1 MAVALV
7 VAAGQGERH
16 GEEGPQAA
24 LVSLG
29 GRPMWEWSAAAL
41 RATPTIEQIVLA
53 LPPGVAAVPGV
64 VCVTGGAVRSES
76 VRNALAAVA
85 ADADPILVH
94 DAARPLLTPALAAA
108 VLAGLDGVDAA
119 IAAARV
125 TDTTKEC
132 DEEQLVVRT
141 LDRSRL
147 WAVQTPQVFRRA
159 VLERALSLPYE
170 EVANATDEAAL
181 VERHGGRVRVVAA
194 PRENLKVT
202 TPLDLFVAEQL
213 LVARAA
219 D

>member
-7 VAAGQGERH
+7 VAAGQGERL
-16 GEEGPQAA
+16 GSEGPKA

-41 RATPTIEQIVLA
+41 RSTPRSSRSWWRYR
-53 LPPGVAAVPGV
+53 PGCPRFPAFG
-64 VCVTGGAVRSES
+64 CVTGGAVRSES

-85 ADADPILVH
+85 PDADPILVH
-94 DAARPLLTPALAAA
+94 DAARPLVTRELIEA
-108 VLAGLDGVDAA
+108 VLAGLEGVDAA
-119 IAAARV
+119 IAAAPV

-132 DEEQLVVRT
+132 DDEQLVLRT

-147 WAVQTPQVFRRA
+147 WAIQTPQVFRRA
-159 VLERALSLPYE
+159 ALERALSLPYE
-170 EVANATDEAAL
+170 EVAKATDEAAL

-202 TPLDLFVAEQL
+202 TPLDLLVAEQL
-213 LVARAA
+213 LAARAA

>member
-7 VAAGQGERH
+7 VAAGQGERL
-16 GEEGPQAA
+16 GSERPKA

-29 GRPMWEWSAAAL
+29 GRPMWEWSAVAL
-41 RATPTIEQIVLA
+41 RATPTIEEIIVA
-53 LPPGVAAVPGV
+53 LPPGVSALPGV
-64 VCVTGGAVRSES
+64 RCVTGGAVRSES
-76 VRNALAAVA
+76 VRNALAAA
-85 ADADPILVH
+85 PEGADPILIH
-94 DAARPLLTPALAAA
+94 DAARPLVTPELIVA
-108 VLAGLDGVDAA
+108 VLAGLAGVDAA
-119 IAAARV
+119 IAAAPV

-132 DEEQLVVRT
+132 DDERLVLRT

-159 VLERALSLPYE
+159 ALERALSLPYE
-170 EVANATDEAAL
+170 EVAKATDEAAL

-202 TPLDLFVAEQL
+202 TPLDLLVAEQL
-213 LVARAA
+213 LAARAA

>member
-7 VAAGQGERH
+7 VAAGQGERL
-16 GEEGPQAA
+16 GSEGPKA

-53 LPPGVAAVPGV
+53 LPPGVAAVPGL

-94 DAARPLLTPALAAA
+94 DAARPLVTRELIEA

-132 DEEQLVVRT
+132 DDEHIVLRT
-141 LDRSRL
+141 LERSRL
-147 WAVQTPQVFRRA
+147 WAIQTPQVFRRA
-159 VLERALSLPYE
+159 ALERALALPLE
-170 EVANATDEAAL
+170 EVAKATDEAAL

-202 TPLDLFVAEQL
+202 TPLDLLVAEQL
-213 LVARAA
+213 LAARAA

>member
-1 MAVALV
+1 
-7 VAAGQGERH
+7 
-16 GEEGPQAA
+16 
-24 LVSLG
+24 
-29 GRPMWEWSAAAL
+29 MWEWSAAAL

-170 EVANATDEAAL
+170 EVANAPDEAAL

>member
-1 MAVALV
+1 
-7 VAAGQGERH
+7 
-16 GEEGPQAA
+16 
-24 LVSLG
+24 
-29 GRPMWEWSAAAL
+29 MWEWSAAAL

-159 VLERALSLPYE
+159 VLERALSLRYE

>member
-7 VAAGQGERH
+7 VAAGQGERL
-16 GEEGPQAA
+16 GSGGPKAF
-24 LVSLG
+24 VSLN

-41 RATPTIEQIVLA
+41 RSVPQIEEIVLA
-53 LPPGVAAVPGV
+53 LPPGVAAVAGV

-76 VRNALAAVA
+76 VRNALAAA
-85 ADADPILVH
+85 PPDADPILVH
-94 DAARPLLTPALAAA
+94 DAARPLLTAELAEA

-119 IAAARV
+119 IAATRV

-132 DEEQLVVRT
+132 DDENLVLRT

-159 VLERALSLPYE
+159 ALEQALSLAAE
-170 EVANATDEAAL
+170 EVAQATDEALL
-181 VERHGGRVRVVAA
+181 VERAGGRVRVVPA
-194 PRENLKVT
+194 PAENLKVT
-202 TPLDLFVAEQL
+202 TPLDLLVAEQL
-213 LVARAA
+213 LARRA

>member
-7 VAAGQGERH
+7 VAAGQGERL
-16 GEEGPQAA
+16 GSEGPKA

-29 GRPMWEWSAAAL
+29 GRPMWEWSAVAL

-64 VCVTGGAVRSES
+64 ICVTGGAVRSES

-132 DEEQLVVRT
+132 DDEQLVVRT

-159 VLERALSLPYE
+159 ALERALSLPYE
-170 EVANATDEAAL
+170 EVAKATDEAAL

-202 TPLDLFVAEQL
+202 TPLDLLVAEQL
-213 LVARAA
+213 LAARAA

>member
-7 VAAGQGERH
+7 VAAGQGERL
-16 GEEGPQAA
+16 GSEGPKA

-132 DEEQLVVRT
+132 DDEQLVVRT

-159 VLERALSLPYE
+159 ALERALSLPYE

-202 TPLDLFVAEQL
+202 TPLDLLVAEQL
-213 LVARAA
+213 LAARAA

>member
-7 VAAGQGERH
+7 VAAGQGERL
-16 GEEGPQAA
+16 GSEGPKA